1 LNLHFTG
8 LPSSKLRWILYELA
22 LTESDLRLYH
32 RLTDFPTFA
41 GQGLLM
47 SIETTVAVAKPVIN
61 VRLFVI
67 RMITAVSLF
76 AVLGKAN
83 VWLDTATNSIL
94 ALGYRA
100 LLLLLPLTLLILG
113 RRSLSV
119 TLLCAGLGLVLLAL
133 TSQQGVVM
141 FAAALFAYGIAIA
154 GYLIKSEAAQTKEG
168 AAYNRVAMNMGS
180 LVAGL
185 ILLSPLLTPTTFFLG
200 AAAFVLLCLPIA
212 FGATFTTAPGVA
224 PAVAHEGSGW
234 RNKLPWVVA
243 GIIMGIKLFGVFS
256 ILPQAILL
264 ETGELPAWYG
274 LMLILNSAVVVF
286 AQMPVMKL
294 IERTG
299 RFKVLTVIAIIA
311 GGFAVLSSPAL
322 FHVET
327 LLGALVW
334 VALLSVAECA
344 FSYLDYFSVKQ
355 NNMFVKEV
363 SLGVGAGL
371 TVLVMRV
378 VPAPFNAVLL
388 ALIGAGG
395 ILAWYWMVRRSN
407 AALHE

>member
-1 LNLHFTG
+1 MG
-8 LPSSKLRWILYELA
+8 V
-22 LTESDLRLYH
+22 
-32 RLTDFPTFA
+32 
-41 GQGLLM
+41 
-47 SIETTVAVAKPVIN
+47 ETTVAVAKPVIN
-61 VRLFVI
+61 LRLFTI

-100 LLLLLPLTLLILG
+100 LLLLLPLTLLVLG

-133 TSQQGVVM
+133 TSNQGMVM

-185 ILLSPLLTPTTFFLG
+185 ILLSPLLTPTMFFLG

-212 FGATFTTAPGVA
+212 LGATFTTEPLVSR
-224 PAVAHEGSGW
+224 PASQAGSNRGS
-234 RNKLPWVVA
+234 KLPWVIA

-264 ETGELPAWYG
+264 KTGELPTWYG

-286 AQMPVMKL
+286 AQVPVMKL

-299 RFKVLTVIAIIA
+299 RFKVLAVIGIIV
-311 GGFAVLSSPAL
+311 GGFAVLSSPSA

-327 LLGALVW
+327 LAGALIW
-334 VALLSVAECA
+334 VALLSIAECA

-371 TVLVMRV
+371 TVLIMRV
-378 VPAPFNAVLL
+378 VPAPYNALVL
-388 ALIGAGG
+388 AAIGAGG
-395 ILAWYWMVRRSN
+395 ILAWYWLNRKSN
-407 AALHE
+407 ASLHD

>member
-1 LNLHFTG
+1 
-8 LPSSKLRWILYELA
+8 
-22 LTESDLRLYH
+22 
-32 RLTDFPTFA
+32 
-41 GQGLLM
+41 M
-47 SIETTVAVAKPVIN
+47 SVQTTAAVAKPVIN
-61 VRLFVI
+61 IRLFMI
-67 RMITAVSLF
+67 RIITAVSLF

-100 LLLLLPLTLLILG
+100 LLLLLPLTLLVLG

-119 TLLCAGLGLVLLAL
+119 TLTCAAAGLVL
-133 TSQQGVVM
+133 
-141 FAAALFAYGIAIA
+141 AAALFAYGIAIA

-180 LVAGL
+180 LLAGL
-185 ILLSPLLTPTTFFLG
+185 ILLSPLLTPTMFFLG

-212 FGATFTTAPGVA
+212 AGATVTTQPVVA
-224 PAVAHEGSGW
+224 SPVTHDGSGW
-234 RNKLPWVVA
+234 RNKLPWAIA

-264 ETGELPAWYG
+264 KTGELPAWYG

-286 AQMPVMKL
+286 AQVPVMKL

-299 RFKVLTVIAIIA
+299 RFKVVAVIGIIV
-311 GGFAVLSSPAL
+311 GGFAVLSSPAA
-322 FHVET
+322 FRVET
-327 LLGALVW
+327 LVGALIW
-334 VALLSVAECA
+334 VALLSIAECA

-363 SLGVGAGL
+363 ALGVGAGL
-371 TVLVMRV
+371 TVLIMRV
-378 VPAPFNAVLL
+378 VPAPYNALVL
-388 ALIGAGG
+388 AAIGAGG
-395 ILAWYWMVRRSN
+395 ILAWYWLNRKSN
-407 AALHE
+407 ASLHD

>member
-1 LNLHFTG
+1 
-8 LPSSKLRWILYELA
+8 
-22 LTESDLRLYH
+22 
-32 RLTDFPTFA
+32 
-41 GQGLLM
+41 M
-47 SIETTVAVAKPVIN
+47 SLETTAVVAKPVIN
-61 VRLFVI
+61 LRLFTI
-67 RMITAVSLF
+67 RIITAVALF

-100 LLLLLPLTLLILG
+100 LLLLLPLTLLVLG

-119 TLLCAGLGLVLLAL
+119 TLLCAAAGLVLLAV
-133 TSQQGVVM
+133 TRNQGVVM

-180 LVAGL
+180 LLAGL
-185 ILLSPLLTPTTFFLG
+185 ILLSPLLTPGMFFLG
-200 AAAFVLLCLPIA
+200 AASFVLLCLPIA
-212 FGATFTTAPGVA
+212 MGATFTTEA
-224 PAVAHEGSGW
+224 AVARPASKDGSGW
-234 RNKLPWVVA
+234 ANKLPWVIA
-243 GIIMGIKLFGVFS
+243 GVIMGIKLFGVFS

-264 ETGELPAWYG
+264 KTGELPAWYG

-286 AQMPVMKL
+286 AQVPVMKL

-299 RFKVLTVIAIIA
+299 RFKVLTVIAIIV
-311 GGFAVLSSPAL
+311 GGFAVLSSPAA

-327 LLGALVW
+327 LVGALVW
-334 VALLSVAECA
+334 VALLSIAECA
-344 FSYLDYFSVKQ
+344 FSHLDYFSVKQ

-371 TVLVMRV
+371 TVLIMRV
-378 VPAPFNAVLL
+378 MPPPYNALVL
-388 ALIGAGG
+388 AVIGAGG
-395 ILAWYWMVRRSN
+395 ILVWYWLNRKSI
-407 AALHE
+407 ASLHD

>member
-1 LNLHFTG
+1 
-8 LPSSKLRWILYELA
+8 
-22 LTESDLRLYH
+22 
-32 RLTDFPTFA
+32 
-41 GQGLLM
+41 M
-47 SIETTVAVAKPVIN
+47 SIETTVAAAKPVIN

-119 TLLCAGLGLVLLAL
+119 TLLCASLGLVLLAL
-133 TSQQGVVM
+133 TSQQGMVM
-141 FAAALFAYGIAIA
+141 FAAGLFAYGIAIA
-154 GYLIKSEAAQTKEG
+154 GYLIKSEAAQTREG

-185 ILLSPLLTPTTFFLG
+185 ILLSPLLTPTMFFLG
-200 AAAFVLLCLPIA
+200 AAAFVLLCMPIA
-212 FGATFTTAPGVA
+212 LGATFSSQPSVA
-224 PAVAHEGSGW
+224 RPVTQGGSGW
-234 RNKLPWVVA
+234 RNKLPWVIA

-264 ETGELPAWYG
+264 KTGELPAWYG

-286 AQMPVMKL
+286 AQVPVMNL

-299 RFKVLTVIAIIA
+299 RFKVLVVISIIA
-311 GGFAVLSSPAL
+311 GGFAVLSAPGV

-327 LLGALVW
+327 LLGALIW
-334 VALLSVAECA
+334 VALLSIAECA

-388 ALIGAGG
+388 ALLGAGG
-395 ILAWYWMVRRSN
+395 ILLWYWLVRRSS
-407 AALHE
+407 AELHD

>member
-1 LNLHFTG
+1 
-8 LPSSKLRWILYELA
+8 
-22 LTESDLRLYH
+22 
-32 RLTDFPTFA
+32 
-41 GQGLLM
+41 M
-47 SIETTVAVAKPVIN
+47 SIETTVAAAKPVIN

-119 TLLCAGLGLVLLAL
+119 TLLCASLGLALLAL

-141 FAAALFAYGIAIA
+141 FAAGLFAYGIAIA
-154 GYLIKSEAAQTKEG
+154 GYLIKSEAAQTREG

-180 LVAGL
+180 LVAGV
-185 ILLSPLLTPTTFFLG
+185 ILLSPLLTPTMFFLG
-200 AAAFVLLCLPIA
+200 AAAFVLLCMPIA
-212 FGATFTTAPGVA
+212 LGATFSSQPSAARPVTQD
-224 PAVAHEGSGW
+224 GSGW
-234 RNKLPWVVA
+234 RNKLPWVIA

-264 ETGELPAWYG
+264 KTGELPAWYG

-286 AQMPVMKL
+286 AQVPVMNL

-299 RFKVLTVIAIIA
+299 RFKVLVVIAIIA
-311 GGFAVLSSPAL
+311 GGFAVLSAPGV

-327 LLGALVW
+327 LLGALIW
-334 VALLSVAECA
+334 VALLSIAECA

-388 ALIGAGG
+388 ALLGAGG
-395 ILAWYWMVRRSN
+395 ILLWYWLVRRSS
-407 AALHE
+407 AELHD

>member
-1 LNLHFTG
+1 
-8 LPSSKLRWILYELA
+8 
-22 LTESDLRLYH
+22 
-32 RLTDFPTFA
+32 
-41 GQGLLM
+41 M
-47 SIETTVAVAKPVIN
+47 SVDTTVAVAKPVIN
-61 VRLFVI
+61 VRLFTI
-67 RMITAVSLF
+67 RIITAVSLF

-100 LLLLLPLTLLILG
+100 LLLLLPLTLLVLG

-119 TLLCAGLGLVLLAL
+119 TLLCAALGLVLLAL
-133 TSQQGVVM
+133 TSNQGMVM

-185 ILLSPLLTPTTFFLG
+185 ILLSPLLTPTMFFLG

-212 FGATFTTAPGVA
+212 LGATFSTEAIVA
-224 PAVAHEGSGW
+224 RPATKDGSGW
-234 RNKLPWVVA
+234 RNKLPWVIA

-264 ETGELPAWYG
+264 KTGELPAWYG

-286 AQMPVMKL
+286 AQVPVMNL

-299 RFKVLTVIAIIA
+299 RFKVLAVIGIIV
-311 GGFAVLSSPAL
+311 GGFAVLSSPSA

-327 LLGALVW
+327 LAGALVW
-334 VALLSVAECA
+334 VALLSIAECA

-378 VPAPFNAVLL
+378 VPAPYNALLL
-388 ALIGAGG
+388 AAIGAIG
-395 ILAWYWMVRRSN
+395 ILAWYWFNRKSG
-407 AALHE
+407 AALHD

>member
-1 LNLHFTG
+1 
-8 LPSSKLRWILYELA
+8 
-22 LTESDLRLYH
+22 
-32 RLTDFPTFA
+32 
-41 GQGLLM
+41 M
-47 SIETTVAVAKPVIN
+47 SVETTVAIAKPVIN
-61 VRLFVI
+61 IRLFTI
-67 RMITAVSLF
+67 RIITAVSLF

-100 LLLLLPLTLLILG
+100 LLLLLPLTLLVLG

-119 TLLCAGLGLVLLAL
+119 TLLCAALGLVLLAV
-133 TSQQGVVM
+133 TSNQGMVM

-180 LVAGL
+180 LLAGL
-185 ILLSPLLTPTTFFLG
+185 ILLSPLLTPTMFFLG

-212 FGATFTTAPGVA
+212 MGATFTTQAV
-224 PAVAHEGSGW
+224 VAHPVTHDGSGW
-234 RNKLPWVVA
+234 RNKLPWVIA

-286 AQMPVMKL
+286 AQVPMMKL

-299 RFKVLTVIAIIA
+299 RFKVVAVIGIIV
-311 GGFAVLSSPAL
+311 GGFAVLSSPAA

-327 LLGALVW
+327 LVGALIW
-334 VALLSVAECA
+334 VALLSLAECA

-371 TVLVMRV
+371 TVLIMRV
-378 VPAPFNAVLL
+378 VPPPYNALVL
-388 ALIGAGG
+388 AAIGAGG
-395 ILAWYWMVRRSN
+395 ILAWYYLNRKSN
-407 AALHE
+407 ASLHD

>member
-1 LNLHFTG
+1 
-8 LPSSKLRWILYELA
+8 
-22 LTESDLRLYH
+22 
-32 RLTDFPTFA
+32 
-41 GQGLLM
+41 M
-47 SIETTVAVAKPVIN
+47 SVQTTAAVAKPVIN
-61 VRLFVI
+61 VRLFLI
-67 RMITAVSLF
+67 RIITAVSLF

-100 LLLLLPLTLLILG
+100 LLLLLPLTLLVLG

-119 TLLCAGLGLVLLAL
+119 TLTCAALGLVLLAV
-133 TSQQGVVM
+133 TSNQGVVM

-180 LVAGL
+180 LLAGL
-185 ILLSPLLTPTTFFLG
+185 ILLSPLLTPSMFFLG

-212 FGATFTTAPGVA
+212 AGATFTSQPVVTSLVT
-224 PAVAHEGSGW
+224 VDGSGW
-234 RNKLPWVVA
+234 RNKLPWVIA

-274 LMLILNSAVVVF
+274 LMLILNSAMVVF
-286 AQMPVMKL
+286 AQVPMMKL

-299 RFKVLTVIAIIA
+299 RFKVLAVIGIIA
-311 GGFAVLSSPAL
+311 GGFAVLSSPAA
-322 FHVET
+322 FHVQT
-327 LLGALVW
+327 LAGALIW
-334 VALLSVAECA
+334 VALLSLAECA

-355 NNMFVKEV
+355 NNMFIKEV
-363 SLGVGAGL
+363 SLGIGAGL
-371 TVLVMRV
+371 TVLVMRA
-378 VPAPFNAVLL
+378 VPMPYNALLL
-388 ALIGAGG
+388 AAIGAAG
-395 ILAWYWMVRRSN
+395 ILAWYWFNRKSI
-407 AALHE
+407 ASLHD

>member
-1 LNLHFTG
+1 
-8 LPSSKLRWILYELA
+8 
-22 LTESDLRLYH
+22 
-32 RLTDFPTFA
+32 
-41 GQGLLM
+41 M

-119 TLLCAGLGLVLLAL
+119 TLLCASLGLVLLAL
-133 TSQQGVVM
+133 TSNQGMVM

-185 ILLSPLLTPTTFFLG
+185 ILLSPLLTPTMFFLG

-212 FGATFTTAPGVA
+212 LGAKFSIEPSVA
-224 PAVAHEGSGW
+224 RPATQEGSGW
-234 RNKLPWVVA
+234 RNKLPWVIA

-264 ETGELPAWYG
+264 KTGELPTWYG
-274 LMLILNSAVVVF
+274 LMLIVNSAVVVF
-286 AQMPVMKL
+286 AQVPVMNL

-299 RFKVLTVIAIIA
+299 RFKVVTVIAIIV
-311 GGFAVLSSPAL
+311 GGFAVLSTPSA

-327 LLGALVW
+327 LLGALIW
-334 VALLSVAECA
+334 VALLSIAECA

-378 VPAPFNAVLL
+378 VPAPYNALLL
-388 ALIGAGG
+388 ALLGAAG
-395 ILAWYWMVRRSN
+395 ILVWYWMVRRSN
-407 AALHE
+407 AALHD